1 MLEQLSQLFEF
12 LWGGPLFLC
21 VIGIG
26 FYFTVR
32 LKFFQIINLKEIYRN
47 TIGTLAGKNKQNT
60 TGEAASKKSL
70 KSIEVAAT
78 VLSGSL
84 GAGTIAGVAAAIAVG
99 GPGAIFWMWIIAVVG
114 MMTKMV
120 EVTLAVKYRSKGE
133 NGDIM
138 AAQCIILR
146 KGSIKNGIPWQDYMR
161 LH

>member
-60 TGEAASKKSL
+60 TGEAAS
-70 KSIEVAAT
+70 
-78 VLSGSL
+78 
-84 GAGTIAGVAAAIAVG
+84 
-99 GPGAIFWMWIIAVVG
+99 
-114 MMTKMV
+114 
-120 EVTLAVKYRSKGE
+120 
-133 NGDIM
+133 IM

-146 KGSIKNGIPWQDYMR
+146 KGSIKNGIPWQDCMR